1 MIAPELPD
9 FQEGVT
15 PPVYAPSPFK
25 SSPVQASV
33 ASIGGHHGHCE
44 NTAVPQACAGDW
56 YKATYESPYVQF
68 VRFAAFGDSG
78 VVYSE
83 NDVTEVEVGV
93 LTWHFSCSRARRSFR
108 ALL

>member
-56 YKATYESPYVQF
+56 YKATYESPYVEF
-68 VRFAAFGDSG
+68 VRFAGFGDSG
-78 VVYSE
+78 VVY
-83 NDVTEVEVGV
+83 
-93 LTWHFSCSRARRSFR
+93 CRSS
-108 ALL
+108 APEE